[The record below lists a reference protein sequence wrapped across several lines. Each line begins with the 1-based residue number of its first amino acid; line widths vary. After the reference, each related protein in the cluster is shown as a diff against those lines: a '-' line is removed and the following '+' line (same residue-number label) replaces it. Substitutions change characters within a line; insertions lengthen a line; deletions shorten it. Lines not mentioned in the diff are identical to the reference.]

1 MDIVHLHL
9 TSCFAHADT
18 MVSHHLEA
26 QKVLVRQMSL
36 SGPDNI
42 NLRLMGIYNI

>member
-1 MDIVHLHL
+1 MIIVHLHL
-9 TSCFAHADT
+9 TSCFALLMPT
-18 MVSHHLEA
+18 MSHHLEA
-26 QKVLVRQMSL
+26 QKVLGRQMSL